1 MKKFIF
7 LIFLSSCIDPPQNKI
22 PNPNTPSTSDGA
34 GGSESP
40 SSQPGAEATPVS
52 PGLSG
57 DSVEGPFLGNF
68 SYEVL
73 EGADTLT
80 QKTPGEVSGSGSL
93 RFFESFDRPRLDFNF
108 WISFALPQVDSKV
121 ELVIFAEDDLNQ
133 GIEISFG
140 RVPTHNELKV
150 EIQASGETED
160 ISRFFKGFRDFSK
173 MEISMDVHNAHS
185 EFAHFIFWPS
195 LESNIIVTDSAAKFD
210 SPGRGFGRRW
220 GFRLHN
226 SHVVSTQRNKARN
239 NH

>member
-7 LIFLSSCIDPPQNKI
+7 LILLSACIDPPQNKI
-22 PNPNTPSTSDGA
+22 PNPSSSKSTEI
-34 GGSESP
+34 GGSEST
-40 SSQPGAEATPVS
+40 SGQPVAEDSPVS

-73 EGADTLT
+73 EGAETLT

-108 WISFALPQVDSKV
+108 WLSFALPQVDSKV
-121 ELVIFAEDDLNQ
+121 ELIIFAEDDLKQ

-140 RVPTHNELKV
+140 RFPGSKELKV
-150 EIQASGETED
+150 EIQASGESED
-160 ISRFFKGFRDFSK
+160 ISRFFKSFSDFSK
-173 MEISMDVHNAHS
+173 MEISIDVHNAHS
-185 EFAHFIFWPS
+185 EFAHFIFWQS
-195 LESNIIVTDSAAKFD
+195 LESNVILTDSAAKFD

-220 GFRLHN
+220 GFRLYN
-226 SHVVSTQRNKARN
+226 SQVVSTQRNKPRN